1 MERRFLGNTGIEV
14 SRMCMGTLTMG
25 PLQARLSPE
34 EGAELIVQA
43 YERGVTFFD
52 TADLYGTYEHL
63 ALALRRIPRER
74 VVIASRCYEYTYRGM
89 KAAIHRAL
97 EALGTDYI
105 DIFGL
110 HEQETA
116 LTLSGHE
123 DALLCAADA
132 KRAGTIRAVS
142 VSTHAIEVVEALGDR
157 HGVDVVHP
165 IFNMRG
171 IGIIDGHVEQMAE
184 AIRKVRARGV
194 GVYSMKPLGG
204 GHLLKQALQAIAWVL
219 SNECVDSMAIGVRD
233 LRELEIDV
241 ALVRAGPSTRA
252 LRSASPAT
260 RGCSSKGGASGAA
273 DASRRA
279 IRRAAPGAVGPGGG
293 PPRCVLCGYCVPSAG
308 TSASRCCRGRTDWSE

>member
-1 MERRFLGNTGIEV
+1 LERRFLGNTGIEV

-241 ALVRAGPSTRA
+241 ALVEGRPVDEGALQRIACDKRLFIEGWCLRCGRCVKACHQGALRLGPSG
-252 LRSASPAT
+252 LEVDHS
-260 RGCSSKGGASGAA
+260 
-273 DASRRA
+273 
-279 IRRAAPGAVGPGGG
+279 
-293 PPRCVLCGYCVPSAG
+293 RCVLCGYCVAQ
-308 TSASRCCRGRTDWSE
+308 CRDFCIKVL